1 MYIGNGAII
10 QIHLKDKQ
18 QFHRKSQTKQQRCDA
33 KNTFNFVP
41 QTRADDAS
49 VIRVRGCTVD
59 LSHTMCTIKFF
70 DAPFLSYSTRTVNMG
85 YR

>member
-49 VIRVRGCTVD
+49 AIRVRGCTVAHNVYD
-59 LSHTMCTIKFF
+59 QIFRCSLFIM
-70 DAPFLSYSTRTVNMG
+70 
-85 YR
+85 